1 MARHDVGRGAANLHP
16 ATPPGPGVSGHA
28 LSRVKLRST
37 YILQRRTS
45 QMSAVSAWRAV
56 GLWICSTYLLQRRMG
71 RTSVESTSRGGGQG
85 AAAHLHPVTPSRPGF
100 SGFHAT
106 RMGGELHFTYCLRRR
121 MFQTSVGSARRG
133 PDIWIHLQAST
144 PNRLDVSGIPKTIGG
159 GRALNSTYKLQCR
172 RSQASAKSTW
182 RGVAVVCSTYKL
194 QRPMGQTSVVFAR

>member
-56 GLWICSTYLLQRRMG
+56 GLWICSTYLLQRRTG
-71 RTSVESTSRGGGQG
+71 RTSAESTSRGGGQG
-85 AAAHLHPVTPSRPGF
+85 AAAHLHPVTPSRPDF

-106 RMGGELHFTYCLRRR
+106 RYGWQSFISLTACDVERSKRQWDPHGEGWIYGSTYRLQRR
-121 MFQTSVGSARRG
+121 TGWTLVGS
-133 PDIWIHLQAST
+133 P
-144 PNRLDVSGIPKTIGG
+144 
-159 GRALNSTYKLQCR
+159 
-172 RSQASAKSTW
+172 
-182 RGVAVVCSTYKL
+182 
-194 QRPMGQTSVVFAR
+194 